1 VTRWRPGR
9 GKMARWDTGW
19 LRVSRLL
26 LFLAA
31 YLLIMLV
38 RSAAFP
44 DGREPVLWWERAVQ
58 LHSWCWL
65 GALPAA
71 LTAMMSL
78 AVPAA
83 PRPPGAG
90 RPVPQL
96 VCFRVVSRGRNV
108 EALAETVTAIR
119 TTMAL
124 RNLFPYR
131 IEVVT
136 DEQVALPLGPDVR
149 AYVVPTDYQTPNG
162 SLYKARALHYLS
174 EYSDLP
180 DSAWVF
186 HCDEESQV
194 TPGLLGG
201 IRDSVVEE
209 EARAAEGKTPRIGQG
224 CIVYWRSLREHP
236 ILTLADSLRTGDDA
250 TRFRTQFRTGALF
263 CGMHGSF
270 ILVRSD
276 VERTISFDVGL
287 EGSITEGAWWAF
299 AQASSGRAFR
309 WVDGYLVE
317 QSPEH
322 WKDFAKQ
329 RRRWYSGLW
338 KVCLYAPALHRPGRP
353 GDVPADLGGVG
364 RRRRLHGAQP
374 VHRLRNTGD
383 PEGGRRPGLRLVR
396 LLLCHRAVAVAAVD
410 AGRAQ
415 AQPTDAVRSVLRA
428 GPVAAGVRD
437 ARGDGCALRDR
448 QAGAWLPR
456 DQQVPA
462 AGRRRVPGDP
472 GAADIRRPGA
482 HATGL
487 GPQRLSPGRPA
498 DPPALALAD

>member
-96 VCFRVVSRGRNV
+96 VCFRVVSRGRNA

-287 EGSITEGAWWAF
+287 EGSITEDAWWAF

-338 KVCLYAPALHRPGRP
+338 KVCLYAPATFTARAALVMFLLTWVVSAVGGAYTVLNLFTGFVTPEIPKVAGGLVFAWYVSSYVTGLWLSLRSM
-353 GDVPADLGGVG
+353 PAELKPSRRTRFGLYCAQVLLLPVFGTLEAMGVLYAIVKPERG
-364 RRRRLHGAQP
+364 FH
-374 VHRLRNTGD
+374 VINKSRLRAAAAS
-383 PEGGRRPGLRLVR
+383 
-396 LLLCHRAVAVAAVD
+396 RAIP
-410 AGRAQ
+410 AQ
-415 AQPTDAVRSVLRA
+415 RTS
-428 GPVAAGVRD
+428 
-437 ARGDGCALRDR
+437 
-448 QAGAWLPR
+448 
-456 DQQVPA
+456 
-462 AGRRRVPGDP
+462 
-472 GAADIRRPGA
+472 
-482 HATGL
+482 
-487 GPQRLSPGRPA
+487 A
-498 DPPALALAD
+498 DPVPTRPDSVPSG